1 MKSFLPRS
9 HAVFVVSKLLQMMY
23 IRKNYNP
30 KTIHARRTMAI
41 SALAGPITVLIVVA
55 IHMAGPLQ
63 ATPLPTDSNRFG
75 IDFKRYC
82 NHHLSEMLVR
92 VCDPNYRK
100 GFSRECKFLKF
111 SCMFCR
117 R

>member
-1 MKSFLPRS
+1 
-9 HAVFVVSKLLQMMY
+9 MY